1 MMYFNSLTVR
11 AGIAALAIAVI
22 TACGDSGGSGD
33 STPAPPP
40 APVVPQLN
48 PLPSPP
54 AVPNVMP
61 VAVNAGPAN
70 TGYNVNRLYTSVTVC
85 NAGSVTQCQT
95 IDHVLVDTGSTGLR
109 LLSAAMAP
117 ALNLSRLTA
126 SSGLALLN
134 CARFVDFSAVWGP
147 VATADVWLGGMK
159 AAGIPI
165 QIYGDATYQNTAAS
179 CSPSAAG
186 VTTAADLG
194 ANGILGIGLF
204 KEDCGT
210 GCTTQSF
217 NGFYYT
223 CKDATCSAVVG
234 TTASLAQQVQNPV
247 PRFATDN
254 NGLVVDLPP
263 VGPDGAI
270 SLNGSVIFGIGTQPN
285 NQFTAGSVLT
295 TDDEGNLATALAG
308 KILRSSFIDT
318 GSNGFFFDSAT
329 LPECTSIA
337 IGFYCPPTPVTVS
350 ATIEGANGVKVPV
363 SFVVG
368 NVVSM
373 LTTPPK
379 SVLPAL
385 AGPFGNSDVFD
396 WGLPFFY
403 GRRVFIG
410 IEGLTSPL
418 GTGPLYGF

>member
-1 MMYFNSLTVR
+1 MKHFNSLTVR

-22 TACGDSGGSGD
+22 TACGGSGGD

-54 AVPNVMP
+54 AVRNAMP
-61 VAVNAGPAN
+61 VAVDAGPAN

-85 NAGSVTQCQT
+85 NTGSVTQCQT

-165 QIYGDATYQNTAAS
+165 QIYGDATYQSTAAS
-179 CSPSAAG
+179 CSPSASG

-295 TDDEGNLATALAG
+295 TDNEGNLATVIAG
-308 KILRSSFIDT
+308 KTLNTSFIDT

-350 ATIEGANGVKVPV
+350 ATVEGANGVKVPV

-368 NVVSM
+368 NVASM

>member
-22 TACGDSGGSGD
+22 TACGGGGGD

-48 PLPSPP
+48 PLPSLP
-54 AVPNVMP
+54 AVLNAMP
-61 VAVNAGPAN
+61 VAVDAGPAN

-85 NAGSVTQCQT
+85 NEGSVTQCQT

-117 ALNLSRLTA
+117 ALDLGRLTA
-126 SSGLALLN
+126 SSGLTLLN
-134 CARFVDFSAVWGP
+134 CARFVDSSAVWGP

-165 QIYGDATYQNTAAS
+165 QIYGDATYQSTAAS
-179 CSPSAAG
+179 CSPSASD

-210 GCTTQSF
+210 GCITQSF
-217 NGFYYT
+217 NGYYYT

-295 TDDEGNLATALAG
+295 TDDEGYLATALAG

-318 GSNGFFFDSAT
+318 GSNGFFFDSDDSKT
-329 LPECTSIA
+329 LPECLVYD
-337 IGFYCPPTPVTVS
+337 GFYCPPTPVTVS

-368 NVVSM
+368 DVASM